1 MYLLHATLAGQG
13 GRAVPHD
20 TAALVAGSA
29 RPEDRLEH
37 VALHLGD
44 PLGGPRS
51 EPGSEPGGDRRA
63 VLGLFLI
70 ADSLADAER
79 TATELCLRALEECS
93 ELRGL
98 RLLSC
103 GAAMPPAYYDGLL
116 GAARDEQVG
125 RGLWPPA

>member
-13 GRAVPHD
+13 GRAVPRD

-37 VALHLGD
+37 VALHLDD
-44 PLGGPRS
+44 PRGGPRS
-51 EPGSEPGGDRRA
+51 GPGGDRRA

-70 ADSLADAER
+70 ADSLAEAER